1 MQTLAAV
8 DGFRRKGTND
18 LPKRMEHM
26 VAARSIKGGLTL
38 RNHYLPFAM
47 KNAFVTSRY

>member
-1 MQTLAAV
+1 MQTLATV

-26 VAARSIKGGLTL
+26 VAARDHRSSIKGGLTL
-38 RNHYLPFAM
+38 RNH
-47 KNAFVTSRY
+47 